1 VPFGSGTAVGRIAAA
16 PRLNRE
22 CRLRESRV
30 AMQVGLLRAVAVML
44 ESQGIPHSVRQAR
57 FWFFGRNI
65 LIQNDNLPKL
75 WNAFRLFG
83 QLI

>member
-1 VPFGSGTAVGRIAAA
+1 
-16 PRLNRE
+16 
-22 CRLRESRV
+22 
-30 AMQVGLLRAVAVML
+30 MQVGLLRAVAVML